1 MTAPTIAKTPKLYIR
16 GAFVRS
22 ESGRVY
28 RPDGSANVPRGS
40 RKDLREAASAA
51 RQAQPGWAGLTAYN
65 RGQVLYRVAEMMES
79 RRGPFMAALG
89 GGREAGR
96 EVDSCL
102 DALVFHAG
110 AADKLS
116 QLGGSVNS
124 VAGPF
129 FNFTTPEPVGV
140 IFLVAGDRR
149 ALLPLVTHLA
159 AAICGG
165 NTVVA
170 LVSTARPLAGL
181 LLGEALQTGDVP
193 AGVANLLS
201 GLPEDIL
208 GWAGSHHDIDL
219 LDCCGCDQQ
228 QWQALAEAA
237 ADSVTRVLPPET
249 SPALTPRLALSM
261 LEMKTVWHPVGL

>member
-1 MTAPTIAKTPKLYIR
+1 MTGPAIAKTPKLYIG

-28 RPDGSANVPRGS
+28 RLGDCNVPRGS
-40 RKDLREAASAA
+40 RKDLREAVRAA
-51 RQAQPGWAGLTAYN
+51 RQAQPGWARLTAYN

-79 RRGPFMAALG
+79 QRASFMAALG

-96 EVDSCL
+96 EVDACL

-129 FNFTTPEPVGV
+129 FNFTIPEPVGV
-140 IFLVAGDRR
+140 VFLVAGDGR

-165 NTVVA
+165 NTAVG
-170 LVSTARPLAGL
+170 LVSTERPLAGL
-181 LLGEALQTGDVP
+181 MLAEALQTGDVP

-201 GLPEDIL
+201 GLPKDIL

-219 LDCCGCDQQ
+219 IDCCGCDQQ
-228 QWQALAEAA
+228 QWRALAEAA
-237 ADSVTRVLPPET
+237 AESVTRVLPPEA
-249 SPALTPRLALSM
+249 SPALTPRLALGM
-261 LEMKTVWHPVGL
+261 MEMKTVWHPVGL